1 MLVPSSRK
9 SPPLVNREISWL
21 GFNARVLQEAADPR
35 VPLIERLRFLGI
47 FSNNRDEFFRTRV
60 ATLRQHLKNPIK
72 LDSTYRNPQQL
83 LDRIRRIVA
92 AQQEEFNKIYRHL
105 LELLAARG
113 IHLIDETQL
122 NDKQRYYAHAY
133 FEEHVR
139 PFLTCTMLDHAR
151 TPLKLNEDDYVFAVE
166 LCPTGARP
174 PMYSMLE
181 VRWDAVQRFV
191 RLPSNGAGIC
201 LIYLDDLLR
210 LMLPRVYTGFD
221 CESIRAY
228 AVKLNRD
235 AEVAFEED
243 ASVSVVQRL
252 RAGLK
257 QRRTSAPTRVTYD
270 KELPHLLLEKVMQ
283 SAGLREQENLLSGRR
298 YQHLR
303 DLISFPDLGMKDAVY
318 EPPSILEHP
327 LLSQGRNTL
336 EVMREQDFCL
346 HFPYHGFGIFIDLL
360 EQVAIDPKVTAIH
373 ITLYRLARNSLVIQA
388 LINAARNNKKVNAI
402 IELQAKFDEER
413 NLETFNTLRN
423 EGVNVWFGLPGF
435 KVHAKMCLISRRE
448 DRANRYYLILGTGNF
463 NERTA
468 RLYTDLML
476 FTTRRRFAEDAR
488 QLFQLLEG
496 NTFAKRRHGQLCQ
509 APTHLR
515 KRLMRLINN
524 ERRNA
529 IAGKQAWIRIKVNS
543 LVDRRM
549 VLALYR
555 ASQAGV
561 RIELTVRGACSLVPG
576 VPGYSTNIHAYSTV
590 DRFLEHARIYAF
602 CNAGSPQVYLSSADL
617 MPRNLDARVE
627 LLFPVLDEGIVQQLL
642 DVLDIML
649 KDRDKCRLHD
659 AHQQNEYRRATARSY
674 RAQMV
679 LYDYYRRFLEHGHHP
694 GRQQVA

>member
-1 MLVPSSRK
+1 MPQVRK

-21 GFNARVLQEAADPR
+21 GFNARVLQEAADPQ

-60 ATLRQHLKNPIK
+60 ATLRQHLKKPIK
-72 LDSTYRNPQQL
+72 LDPTYRNPQLL

-92 AQQEEFNKIYRHL
+92 DQQKEFNKIYRHL
-105 LELLAARG
+105 LELLAVRN
-113 IHLIDETQL
+113 IHIIDESHL
-122 NDKQRYYAHAY
+122 DEKQRCYAHVY
-133 FEEHVR
+133 FEDNVR
-139 PFLTCTMLDHAR
+139 PFLTCTMLDYAR
-151 TPLKLNEDDYVFAVE
+151 TPLKLNEDDYIFAVE
-166 LCPTGARP
+166 LNLRDDRP
-174 PMYSMLE
+174 PIHSLLE

-191 RLPSNGAGIC
+191 HLPGSGKGIY
-201 LIYLDDLLR
+201 LVYLDDLLR
-210 LMLPRVYTGFD
+210 LMLPRVYVGFNF
-221 CESIRAY
+221 ESIRAY

-257 QRRTSAPTRVTYD
+257 RRRTSAPTRVTYD
-270 KELPHLLLEKVMQ
+270 KNLPYQLLEKVMQ
-283 SAGLREQENLLSGRR
+283 AAGLREQENLLSGRR

-303 DLISFPDLGMKDAVY
+303 DLISFPSLGLAEAVY
-318 EPPSILEHP
+318 EPLPVIEHP
-327 LLSQGRNTL
+327 LLAGGRSAL
-336 EVMREQDFCL
+336 ETMREKDFCL
-346 HFPYHGFGIFIDLL
+346 HFPYHGFSAFIDLL
-360 EQVAIDPKVTAIH
+360 EQAAIDPKVTAIH
-373 ITLYRLARNSLVIQA
+373 ITLYRVARNSLVIQA
-388 LINAARNNKKVNAI
+388 LINAARNGKNVNAI

-413 NLETFNTLRN
+413 NLESFNALRS

-448 DRANRYYLILGTGNF
+448 ERTNCYYLILGTGNF

-476 FTTRRRFAEDAR
+476 FTTRRRFTDDAR
-488 QLFQLLEG
+488 KLFQLLEG
-496 NTFAKRRHGQLCQ
+496 NTFAKRSLGQMCQ

-515 KRLMRLINN
+515 TRLMRLINN

-529 IAGKQAWIRIKVNS
+529 AAGKEAWVRIKVNA

-576 VPGYSTNIHAYSTV
+576 IPGYSDNVHAYSTV

-602 CNAGSPQVYLSSADL
+602 CNNGSPQVYLSSADL

-627 LLFPVLDEGIVQQLL
+627 LLFPVLDENILHQLL
-642 DVLDIML
+642 GVLDILL

-659 AHQQNEYRRATARSY
+659 AEQKNQYRRTGTRSY
-674 RAQMV
+674 RAQMI
-679 LYDYYRRFLEHGHHP
+679 LYDYYRDFLKRGYQP
-694 GRQQVA
+694 AQQEVA